1 MSWNLEGSII
11 IAKYLGVSVKGLVV
25 NSRVKYGGKIQHT
38 VELESAVT
46 LPWRT
51 LPTRG
56 AERLLIEDEEIIFVF
71 DKPGAKAA

>member
-1 MSWNLEGSII
+1 MNWNIEGSVI

-25 NSRVKYGGKIQHT
+25 ESRVKYGGKIQHT
-38 VELESAVT
+38 VELEKAVT

-51 LPTRG
+51 EPVSG
-56 AERLLIEDEEIIFVF
+56 RLLIEDEEIIFVF